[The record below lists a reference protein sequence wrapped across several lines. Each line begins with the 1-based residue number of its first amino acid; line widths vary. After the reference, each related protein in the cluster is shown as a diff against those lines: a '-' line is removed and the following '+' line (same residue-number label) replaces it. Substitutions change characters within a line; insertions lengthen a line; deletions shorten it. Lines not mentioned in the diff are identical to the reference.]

1 VKPELFPF
9 LIFFRS
15 IAYIKKKKGKKRRKE
30 FLHGQLV
37 NFVIGLS
44 QNGKQ
49 EKRKEKEKVEKKT
62 HVDNSAPLFCNTYFT
77 TIPTL
82 SDPKKL
88 SFFLLMVRKSHSLS
102 LQCTQTIS

>member
-44 QNGKQ
+44 KNVKQ
-49 EKRKEKEKVEKKT
+49 EKKKEK
-62 HVDNSAPLFCNTYFT
+62 
-77 TIPTL
+77 
-82 SDPKKL
+82 
-88 SFFLLMVRKSHSLS
+88 
-102 LQCTQTIS
+102 